1 VSADDDAFL
10 TRWSRRKREARREQA
25 PAEPIQPV
33 DDGEAAAPSSS
44 AAPTE
49 AELTPE
55 EIAALPKI
63 EELAP
68 DSDISGFLRKG
79 VPELLR
85 NAALRR
91 IWALD
96 PAVRDYVGDAR
107 DYAYDW
113 NVPGGVPGNGP
124 LSPTLK
130 PPKAVEDFF
139 SKGQETTADD
149 AAATAQTRKA
159 DEQAGGR
166 HGPDDPKPPLA
177 SASVRLREPAD
188 GHSEF
193 PAADPAAEPNVGS
206 PVRVP
211 PRRHGGAI
219 PA

>member
-1 VSADDDAFL
+1 VSTDDDAFL
-10 TRWSRRKREARREQA
+10 TRWSRRKREARREQVPPEA
-25 PAEPIQPV
+25 TQPV
-33 DDGEAAAPSSS
+33 DASDAGGPCS
-44 AAPTE
+44 AVPTE

-55 EIAALPKI
+55 EIAALPKV
-63 EELAP
+63 EELTG

-124 LSPTLK
+124 LSPTLE
-130 PPKAVEDFF
+130 PPKAVQDLF
-139 SKGQETTADD
+139 SNGPRTAADE
-149 AAATAQTRKA
+149 AAAIPQPRRA
-159 DEQAGGR
+159 DEHAGPPQ
-166 HGPDDPKPPLA
+166 GPDDPEPPLA
-177 SASVRLREPAD
+177 STSVRLGEPVERAPEFPPAD
-188 GHSEF
+188 
-193 PAADPAAEPNVGS
+193 PAADPTVGS